1 MGCFSWMFA
10 DKDNE
15 KNLKI
20 NHKGYLLLPN
30 GGELKESCYEG
41 YGEFDGQD
49 AYDLVVDWNRKY
61 LSEHPEFEIPQHN
74 RNNDPSTKRA
84 DEFVWYPYYADLS
97 LNRDEVVA
105 KILEDPK
112 APYGNRL
119 YDYRFIGIDI
129 ACYDDQ
135 NAALPYPIKVVSKRG
150 INYNE
155 VPASKGDPNQG
166 FF

>member
-49 AYDLVVDWNRKY
+49 AYDLVADWNRKY
-61 LSEHPEFEIPQHN
+61 LSEHPEFEILQHN

-112 APYGNRL
+112 APYGNRI
-119 YDYRFIGIDI
+119 YEYRFIGIDI
-129 ACYDDQ
+129 ACYDNQ
-135 NAALPYPIKVVSKRG
+135 NAALPYPIKIVSKRG
-150 INYNE
+150 FKYDE
-155 VPASKGDPNQG
+155 VSASESDPEQG
-166 FF
+166 LW

>member
-61 LSEHPEFEIPQHN
+61 LSGHPEFEIPQHN
-74 RNNDPSTKRA
+74 RNNDPSTK
-84 DEFVWYPYYADLS
+84 S

-166 FF
+166 LF

>member
-20 NHKGYLLLPN
+20 EHKGYLLLPN

-49 AYDLVVDWNRKY
+49 AYDLVADWNREY
-61 LSEHPEFEIPQHN
+61 LSHHPEFFIPRHG
-74 RNNDPSTKRA
+74 RVDS
-84 DEFVWYPYYADLS
+84 FMWYPYYADLS

-105 KILEDPK
+105 KILADPK

-119 YDYRFIGIDI
+119 YEYRFIGIDI

-135 NAALPYPIKVVSKRG
+135 NAALPYPIKIVSKRG
-150 INYNE
+150 FKYDE
-155 VPASKGDPNQG
+155 VSASESDPEQG
-166 FF
+166 LW